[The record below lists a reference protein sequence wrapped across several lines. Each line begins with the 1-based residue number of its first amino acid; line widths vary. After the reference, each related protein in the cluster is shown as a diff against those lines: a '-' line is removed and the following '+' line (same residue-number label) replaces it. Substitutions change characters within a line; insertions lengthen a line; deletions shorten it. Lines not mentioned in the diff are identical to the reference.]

1 MNYCFCISII
11 VIIFFPACN
20 KKADKSVEEA
30 IEIKKIPFTSP
41 PDSSITTEQMRK
53 WICCNSRLDSLSE
66 VYLDSLRTEN
76 PERRISY
83 QSDFTKIQDTICIQE
98 GLPGGYEEYVWILK
112 NSGNKKNK
120 VLFDS
125 LITETD

>member
-1 MNYCFCISII
+1 VKYCFWITVILII
-11 VIIFFPACN
+11 IFPACN
-20 KKADKSVEEA
+20 KKADKNDEEA
-30 IEIKKIPFTSP
+30 IEIKKTPFIPP
-41 PDSSITTEQMRK
+41 LDSSITTEQMRK

-76 PERRISY
+76 PERRISS
-83 QSDFTKIQDTICIQE
+83 QSNFTRSQDTICIRE
-98 GLPGGYEEYVWILK
+98 GLPGGYDEYVWILK

-120 VLFDS
+120 ALFDS